1 MRIFSAFQISPE
13 VTAEAKRIQNELRK
27 NWPGTQLRFTA
38 PEAQHVTL
46 NFFGEVN
53 AGELEKIIEATRL
66 VAHEIQAFNFEL
78 QDIIGL
84 PPSNQARSI
93 VIGLHEIDTN
103 YSIRL
108 YDAVRQK
115 LNTQNVLTPDRPW
128 TPHLTLAR
136 VKGSES
142 FAIPPHAVAV
152 KKIIWPVTSVD
163 IIESKL
169 TANGP
174 EHTTLTTIPFNQ

>member
-13 VTAEAKRIQNELRK
+13 VAAEAKRIQSKLRE

-38 PEAQHVTL
+38 SEAQHVTL

-53 AGELEKIIEATRL
+53 AGELEKITEATRS
-66 VAHEIQAFNFEL
+66 AANETPAFNFEL
-78 QDIIGL
+78 QNVVGL
-84 PPSNQARSI
+84 PSSNQARSI
-93 VIGLHEIDTN
+93 VISLQEADTN

-108 YDAVRQK
+108 YNSMRQK
-115 LNTQNVLTPDRPW
+115 LSAQNVLTPDRPW

-136 VKGSES
+136 VKSTEPL
-142 FAIPPHAVAV
+142 AISPQIIAV
-152 KKIIWPVTSVD
+152 KKITWRVASVD

-169 TANGP
+169 TANGS
-174 EHTTLTTIPFNQ
+174 EYSTLATLPFK